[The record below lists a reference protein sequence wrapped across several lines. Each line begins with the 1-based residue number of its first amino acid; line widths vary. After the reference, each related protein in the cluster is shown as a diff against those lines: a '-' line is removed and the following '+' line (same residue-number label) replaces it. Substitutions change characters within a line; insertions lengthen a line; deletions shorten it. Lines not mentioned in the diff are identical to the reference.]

1 MTSWFGN
8 QWGKFLSSMPENIG
22 VFAVIFFLLFI
33 AVSALFSLTKRF
45 MQNIAALAAAIVS
58 AFVSFLLVDSIYRKR
73 ENTRLYFFDDTV
85 NGKLLTEN
93 ADCGKIIIQ
102 RVNEPQRVVSS
113 LLYDRG
119 TEIFDSAVEI
129 TDTGEKKITAVI
141 VGTDKTAEE
150 MFRALPWMC
159 QMTGYRLEIHVFSS
173 DERADEHLTALCPEL
188 LDETHNGYFADDD
201 EANYKIE
208 IHPYVM
214 PEYAGFEKTFSTI
227 GDVSFVFVS
236 RGSDEENVSDAVT
249 VRMLS
254 ERYGY
259 HPRIW
264 VVTGEK
270 VAAEKVAKGML
281 CNHRKQ
287 GYDISF
293 VGDIESA
300 YSRDAVLFSEL
311 EKVAL
316 ARHMKWGAEEEFWRI
331 EYCYRSSIASAIHKK
346 YKLYCG
352 VPGAE
357 KEPCDRNEKER
368 QLLRRLEHKRWN
380 AYMRSEG
387 YVYNETRNDLAK
399 AHNCLKPFSELPEK
413 EQMKD
418 DD

>member
-1 MTSWFGN
+1 
-8 QWGKFLSSMPENIG
+8 
-22 VFAVIFFLLFI
+22 
-33 AVSALFSLTKRF
+33 
-45 MQNIAALAAAIVS
+45 
-58 AFVSFLLVDSIYRKR
+58 
-73 ENTRLYFFDDTV
+73 
-85 NGKLLTEN
+85 
-93 ADCGKIIIQ
+93 
-102 RVNEPQRVVSS
+102 
-113 LLYDRG
+113 
-119 TEIFDSAVEI
+119 
-129 TDTGEKKITAVI
+129 
-141 VGTDKTAEE
+141 
-150 MFRALPWMC
+150 
-159 QMTGYRLEIHVFSS
+159 
-173 DERADEHLTALCPEL
+173 
-188 LDETHNGYFADDD
+188 
-201 EANYKIE
+201 
-208 IHPYVM
+208 M

-227 GDVSFVFVS
+227 GGVSFVFVS

-357 KEPCDRNEKER
+357 KEPCDRNEEER
-368 QLLRRLEHKRWN
+368 QLLCRLEHKRWN

>member
-1 MTSWFGN
+1 MSEIEDDRNISDTS
-8 QWGKFLSSMPENIG
+8 KLIE
-22 VFAVIFFLLFI
+22 
-33 AVSALFSLTKRF
+33 R
-45 MQNIAALAAAIVS
+45 
-58 AFVSFLLVDSIYRKR
+58 YRKR

-93 ADCGKIIIQ
+93 ADCGKMIIQ

-227 GDVSFVFVS
+227 GGVSFVFVS

-352 VPGAE
+352 VPGSE
-357 KEPCDRNEKER
+357 KEPCDRNEEER

>member
-1 MTSWFGN
+1 M
-8 QWGKFLSSMPENIG
+8 
-22 VFAVIFFLLFI
+22 
-33 AVSALFSLTKRF
+33 
-45 MQNIAALAAAIVS
+45 
-58 AFVSFLLVDSIYRKR
+58 
-73 ENTRLYFFDDTV
+73 
-85 NGKLLTEN
+85 
-93 ADCGKIIIQ
+93 
-102 RVNEPQRVVSS
+102 
-113 LLYDRG
+113 
-119 TEIFDSAVEI
+119 
-129 TDTGEKKITAVI
+129 
-141 VGTDKTAEE
+141 
-150 MFRALPWMC
+150 
-159 QMTGYRLEIHVFSS
+159 
-173 DERADEHLTALCPEL
+173 
-188 LDETHNGYFADDD
+188 
-201 EANYKIE
+201 
-208 IHPYVM
+208 
-214 PEYAGFEKTFSTI
+214 
-227 GDVSFVFVS
+227 FVS

-357 KEPCDRNEKER
+357 KEPCDRNEEER

-399 AHNCLKPFSELPEK
+399 AHNCLKPFSELSEK